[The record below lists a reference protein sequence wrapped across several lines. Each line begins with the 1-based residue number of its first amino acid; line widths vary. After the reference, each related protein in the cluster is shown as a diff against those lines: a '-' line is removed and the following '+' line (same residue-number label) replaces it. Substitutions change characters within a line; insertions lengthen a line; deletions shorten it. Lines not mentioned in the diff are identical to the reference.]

1 MKTFTVAIVAALV
14 LLDWATKFW
23 VAQWIP
29 VGDHVAVAGDWFF
42 FAHRHN
48 TGVAFSMGA
57 DVAAH
62 WRTPLLAL
70 VSAAGLIL
78 FGRMAVT
85 DPDPVARFA
94 ASLVLAGAL
103 GNLGDRLV
111 NGWVTDFILVSFF
124 PFVFNVADAVIT
136 VGGALLVLRLAVA
149 GDTAERP
156 ISAEAASP

>member
-1 MKTFTVAIVAALV
+1 MKLWVVGVVILLV

-23 VAQWIP
+23 IAQWIP
-29 VGDHVAVAGDWFF
+29 VGETVAIAGDWFV

-57 DVAAH
+57 DVASH

-78 FGRMAVT
+78 FGRMAT
-85 DPDPVARFA
+85 ADPDPVARFA
-94 ASLVLAGAL
+94 ASLVLAGAI
-103 GNLGDRLV
+103 GNLGDRIV
-111 NGWVTDFILVSFF
+111 NGWVTDFILFSFF

-136 VGGALLVLRLAVA
+136 VGGALLVLRLIFASDA
-149 GDTAERP
+149 AEQP
-156 ISAEAASP
+156 VSAEATPH